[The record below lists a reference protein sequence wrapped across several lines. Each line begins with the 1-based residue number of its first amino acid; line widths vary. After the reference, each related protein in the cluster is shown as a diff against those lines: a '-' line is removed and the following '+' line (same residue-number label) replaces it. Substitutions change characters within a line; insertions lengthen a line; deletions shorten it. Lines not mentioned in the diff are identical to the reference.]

1 MYEGFIEMQQ
11 VVTRVQYL
19 RTEGQGL
26 EEYQRIEFG
35 YERNNLHTPELLGSR
50 EDSEMPKES
59 SKAKKWWH
67 H

>member
-19 RTEGQGL
+19 RSEGQGM
-26 EEYQRIEFG
+26 EEYHRIEFG

-50 EDSEMPKES
+50 EDSEIPKEP